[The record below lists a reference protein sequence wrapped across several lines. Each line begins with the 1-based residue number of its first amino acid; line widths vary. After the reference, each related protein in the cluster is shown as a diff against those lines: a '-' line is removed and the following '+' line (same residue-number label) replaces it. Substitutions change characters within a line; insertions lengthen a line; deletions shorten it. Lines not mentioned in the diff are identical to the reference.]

1 MLQIFAKSTLIA
13 IFINNFLVIYSTEI
27 KMIKYFQTFLG
38 VLLIS
43 NFRHVYMLY
52 VFFWVIPRR
61 LNFICRRFGTLCLL
75 HLHRQVGVHLPAYE
89 DGTECSETSAYKIQ
103 TPGNYPEENI
113 QPHKLYVF
121 FSRYYYDVMNEDC
134 EMGWAFSTHDS
145 DCNHTYNL
153 HERKCFD
160 SVTLKI
166 ETS

>member
-103 TPGNYPEENI
+103 TPGNYQEENI
-113 QPHKLYVF
+113 QHSLGWLIGPLLRDDSFKQLNNLRISWTILC
-121 FSRYYYDVMNEDC
+121 SRSRHSLFNP
-134 EMGWAFSTHDS
+134 
-145 DCNHTYNL
+145 
-153 HERKCFD
+153 
-160 SVTLKI
+160 
-166 ETS
+166 